1 MKKLNWHKIC
11 LSDNCRY
18 LTMISISEAKHKCV
32 RSLQQGRSDPVMFFE
47 KHGDPGFLYQPMK
60 CFYVWF
66 LSPIELNRY
75 YILNLWSVQL
85 RKTRWPKNRRKW
97 NQLHLLKRAWS
108 RKRIRDAYWKAD
120 ACFINFEKSECS
132 QWEQVTCSCF
142 ITTGALLLEK
152 VRSLCCIDPR
162 TRAAWPR
169 CAFLELLFI
178 VVW

>member
-1 MKKLNWHKIC
+1 
-11 LSDNCRY
+11 
-18 LTMISISEAKHKCV
+18 MIAISEAKHKCV
-32 RSLQQGRSDPVMFFE
+32 RNLQQGRSDPVKFFE

-66 LSPIELNRY
+66 LSPIELDRY

-85 RKTRWPKNRRKW
+85 RKTGWPKNRRKW

-142 ITTGALLLEK
+142 ITTGTLLLEK
-152 VRSLCCIDPR
+152 VRALCYIDPR

-169 CAFLELLFI
+169 YSFLELLFI